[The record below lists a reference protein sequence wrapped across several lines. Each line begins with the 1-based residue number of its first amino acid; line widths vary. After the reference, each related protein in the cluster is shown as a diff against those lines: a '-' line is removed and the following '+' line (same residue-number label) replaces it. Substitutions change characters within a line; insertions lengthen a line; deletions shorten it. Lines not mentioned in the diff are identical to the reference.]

1 MKKLDYPMS
10 KKGQKHD
17 SERSFVLVDGGRYW
31 QLMKFEAGD
40 RQSHLLLS
48 NAHRLTNRRTDYH
61 TIVVAD
67 TLVF

>member
-1 MKKLDYPMS
+1 MS
-10 KKGQKHD
+10 KKGQKHG
-17 SERSFVLVDGGRYW
+17 SKMSFVLVDGGRYW

-48 NAHRLTNRRTDYH
+48 NAHRLTNRRTGYH